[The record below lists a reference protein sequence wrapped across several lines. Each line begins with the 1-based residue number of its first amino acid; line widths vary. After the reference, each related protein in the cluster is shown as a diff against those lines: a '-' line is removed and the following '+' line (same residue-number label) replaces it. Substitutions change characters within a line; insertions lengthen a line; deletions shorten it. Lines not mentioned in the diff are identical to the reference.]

1 MQLKLWSEGMD
12 STFITIIGP
21 KKDAGI
27 TTLRVD
33 TEMWNYFPKI
43 NKVMKV
49 PPSMMMGPWIG
60 SDFTNDDIVKES
72 SMLDDYDATIDDLT
86 RVNGVLTR
94 LEGVESASSRVYG
107 SALAA
112 VDQKTSGAQ
121 ILGVHPERES
131 ATARMEMKIT
141 AARKWPRSIV

>member
-60 SDFTNDDIVKES
+60 ILQTTIS
-72 SMLDDYDATIDDLT
+72 SKRARCSTTMMLGLQPAKSTLPWLT
-86 RVNGVLTR
+86 VR
-94 LEGVESASSRVYG
+94 S
-107 SALAA
+107 LARW
-112 VDQKTSGAQ
+112 S
-121 ILGVHPERES
+121 
-131 ATARMEMKIT
+131 
-141 AARKWPRSIV
+141 

>member
-60 SDFTNDDIVKES
+60 SDFTNDDIVKE
-72 SMLDDYDATIDDLT
+72 LDA
-86 RVNGVLTR
+86 RR
-94 LEGVESASSRVYG
+94 L
-107 SALAA
+107 
-112 VDQKTSGAQ
+112 
-121 ILGVHPERES
+121 
-131 ATARMEMKIT
+131 
-141 AARKWPRSIV
+141 